1 MEKDVTVVPADNI
14 IIVNRKLLHFDFS
27 PIEGHESMHAL
38 QWHDGKGAIEYEDV
52 TKRLELTKEN
62 YAGHVQP
69 YVTLWQAEKA
79 RIDGENERLEAEEKA
94 RVAEYNRL
102 ENVISRKLDELN
114 AKLEETKASSAA
126 HITSSTG
133 YVVNANTT
141 AKQNIDGLITAME
154 AQGLSTV
161 KFMTFDNT
169 LAELT
174 LEQLKTI
181 QLELISYGN
190 NLYAR
195 KWALRSQIEA
205 CKTREE
211 VDGIVIDF
219 SDVTA

>member
-1 MEKDVTVVPADNI
+1 MEKDVTIVPVDNVI
-14 IIVNRKLLHFDFS
+14 LVNGIHLQFDFK
-27 PIEGHESMHAL
+27 PIEGHEQVHAI
-38 QWHDGKGAIEYEDV
+38 QWHDGKGVIEFTDYTGRDADYEADV
-52 TKRLELTKEN
+52 
-62 YAGHVQP
+62 AP
-69 YVTLWQAEKA
+69 YVALWEAEKA
-79 RIDGENERLEAEEKA
+79 RLDAEAAAKE
-94 RVAEYNRL
+94 VEYNRL
-102 ENVISRKLDELN
+102 ENVVARKLDELN

-133 YVVNANTT
+133 YIVNANTT
-141 AKQNIDGLITAME
+141 AKTNVDGLITAMT
-154 AQGLSTV
+154 AQNLSTV
-161 KFMTFDNT
+161 NFMTFNNT

-205 CKTREE
+205 CKIKEE
-211 VDGIVIDF
+211 VDAIVIDY

>member
-1 MEKDVTVVPADNI
+1 MNKDVTVVPVDNI
-14 IIVNRKLLHFDFS
+14 IIVDGELLHFDFS

-38 QWHDGKGAIEYEDV
+38 QWHDGKGAIEYEAV
-52 TKRLELTKEN
+52 AKRLELTKEN

-79 RIDGENERLEAEEKA
+79 RIDKEEKA

-114 AKLEETKASSAA
+114 AKLEEAKASSAA

-141 AKQNIDGLITAME
+141 AKQNIDGLITAMT
-154 AQGLSTV
+154 AQNLSTV
-161 KFMTFDNT
+161 NFMTFDNT

-195 KWALRSQIEA
+195 KWALRSQIED
-205 CKTREE
+205 CKTKEE
-211 VDGIVIDF
+211 VDAIVI
-219 SDVTA
+219 SYADVTV

>member
-1 MEKDVTVVPADNI
+1 MDDITDVTVVPVDTVI
-14 IIVNRKLLHFDFS
+14 LVNNVPLQFDYK
-27 PIEGHESMHAL
+27 PIKGHEQVHAI
-38 QWHDGKGAIEYEDV
+38 QWHSGKGVLEFTDYSGRDADYDTDV
-52 TKRLELTKEN
+52 
-62 YAGHVQP
+62 AP
-69 YVTLWQAEKA
+69 YVALYQAEKA
-79 RIDGENERLEAEEKA
+79 RLDAEAA
-94 RVAEYNRL
+94 AAEAKYNKL

-114 AKLEETKASSAA
+114 VKLEETKTSSAA

-141 AKQNIDGLITAME
+141 AKTNVDGLITAME

-161 KFMTFDNT
+161 NFMTFDNS
-169 LAELT
+169 LAALT

-195 KWALRSQIEA
+195 KWSLRAQIEA
-205 CKTREE
+205 CTTKEE
-211 VDGIVIDF
+211 VDAIVIDY